1 MKKKL
6 KLTNH
11 YMKLFLQ
18 RKSGKKSIKFQY
30 LCGFPVEK
38 FDILLEYLLRYS
50 HAIIYLEFRLN
61 YYQS

>member
-1 MKKKL
+1 
-6 KLTNH
+6 
-11 YMKLFLQ
+11 MKLFLQ

-38 FDILLEYLLRYS
+38 FDILHEYLLPYS